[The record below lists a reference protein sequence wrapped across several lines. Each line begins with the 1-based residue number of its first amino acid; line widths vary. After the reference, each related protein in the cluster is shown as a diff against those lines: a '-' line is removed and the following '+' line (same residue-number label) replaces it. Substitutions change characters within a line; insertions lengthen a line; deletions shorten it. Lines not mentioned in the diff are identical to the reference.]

1 MKTLGT
7 VAVALALCVA
17 ATGAWAQGAPP
28 AGGPMGQAGTMPMHQ
43 GAGTMPMQHGAGMMP
58 MRHGGGM
65 MPMGGGG
72 MPMRSAAGCMGTGHG
87 RQAVRMPTAPG
98 QAAFGAAQEIVRMLL
113 ADPMTNWSRVNIDAL
128 RQHLIDMNEV
138 VMRAGVRKQA
148 LDNGLLID
156 VTGSGRTLEAIRRM
170 IPAHAQDINGLF
182 GWSVQAK
189 ALPDG
194 EALTVTSAN
203 PADVQKIRGLGFL
216 GILSL
221 GTHQLHHLE
230 MAKGEMMH
238 MR

>member
-1 MKTLGT
+1 MKALGIA
-7 VAVALALCVA
+7 AVALALCVV
-17 ATGAWAQGAPP
+17 ATGARAQGGPP

-43 GAGTMPMQHGAGMMP
+43 GAGTMPM
-58 MRHGGGM
+58 RHGGM
-65 MPMGGGG
+65 MPMGGGTT
-72 MPMRSAAGCMGTGHG
+72 MHAAAGCMGAGMRMGIGGGYG

-98 QAAFGAAQEIVRMLL
+98 QAAFGAAKEMVRMLL
-113 ADPMTNWSRVNIDAL
+113 AAPMTNWSKVDIDAL

-138 VMRAGVRKQA
+138 VMRAGVRKQPLA
-148 LDNGLLID
+148 DGLLID

-182 GWSVQAK
+182 GWTATAQEIA
-189 ALPDG
+189 DG
-194 EALTVTSAN
+194 EALRVTSAN

-216 GILSL
+216 GILTL

-238 MR
+238 MH

>member
-58 MRHGGGM
+58 MGGGM
-65 MPMGGGG
+65 K
-72 MPMRSAAGCMGTGHG
+72 MRAAARCMGMGHG
-87 RQAVRMPTAPG
+87 RQALRMPTEPG

-113 ADPMTNWSRVNIDAL
+113 ADPMTNWSRVNVDAL

-138 VMRAGVRKQA
+138 VMRAAVRKQPLA
-148 LDNGLLID
+148 DGLLID
-156 VTGSGRTLEAIRRM
+156 VTGSGRTLDAIRRM
-170 IPAHAQDINGLF
+170 VPAHAQDINGLF
-182 GWSVQAK
+182 GWTVTAQEIA
-189 ALPDG
+189 DG
-194 EALTVTSAN
+194 EALRVTSAN

-216 GILSL
+216 GILTL

-230 MAKGEMMH
+230 MAKGEMMQMH
-238 MR
+238 